1 MQSQN
6 ARGEVME
13 DETLKD
19 KFVYDDDDGYILY
32 VLSELY
38 SGLGGSGQSEES
50 KVVAEALDFARRFLS
65 NKLGDDEGE
74 SFCFSLN
81 LRQGDELKYV
91 SLDLSHDE
99 MEISSG
105 GSVDMGCG
113 HDTYDNVVW
122 SISSGEHCE
131 YNYTDVVSEIGEMLS
146 LGATL
151 NIE

>member
-1 MQSQN
+1 
-6 ARGEVME
+6 ME
-13 DETLKD
+13 DVTVKD
-19 KFVYDDDDGYILY
+19 EFLYDDDDGYILY

-38 SGLGGSGQSEES
+38 SGLAGSAQSEEA

-65 NKLGDDEGE
+65 NKLDEDEGE
-74 SFCFSLN
+74 SFCFSLD

-91 SLDLSHDE
+91 SFDLSYDE

-113 HDTYDNVVW
+113 HDTYDNVLW

-131 YNYTDVVSEIGEMLS
+131 YNYDDVVSEISEMLS

-151 NIE
+151 NID